1 MCRLRN
7 VLTSRKWWA
16 AAAVILLGIAVG
28 VYLLWRAEQD
38 RKGTLTLGCP
48 DDSFAVEIRTDR
60 LPTKW
65 EMISGSDVSPQW
77 YTWGQPSPEMRSC
90 RCVWFREVER
100 STVDIQ
106 LPPGRYILGAHR
118 KSPCGHYGG
127 DTYKT
132 FDVEEGGRVVIT
144 IPH

>member
-7 VLTSRKWWA
+7 VLTSRKWWVA
-16 AAAVILLGIAVG
+16 ATVVLLGLAG
-28 VYLLWRAEQD
+28 MYLLWRAEEA
-38 RKGTLTLGCP
+38 RNGTVSIDCLD

-60 LPTKW
+60 PPTKW
-65 EMISGSDVSPQW
+65 EIISGSDLSPKW
-77 YTWGQPSPEMRSC
+77 YTWGAPSPEMLNL
-90 RCVWFREVER
+90 RCAWFGEVDRHAVEIR
-100 STVDIQ
+100 

-132 FDVEEGGRVVIT
+132 FEVEEGGRVAVT
-144 IPH
+144 LPH